1 MPNAFWNRSFATM
14 ARINT
19 GRERWLSRRWLWM
32 MVAFIA
38 VGLMGA
44 KGIPQGGPGQGLAGP
59 EGTYRTEAW
68 HAFSFLTDPAYSVG
82 EKIALIMNVVVALA
96 GLAYAFSLIRQVYGA
111 DTGTARMQ
119 EIARA
124 VREGADAYLRKQF
137 TVVGIL
143 IVIITAVLILIK
155 WPWALPQG
163 SMAYDDEVQIA
174 VGRGI
179 AFLIGSIFSA
189 TVGFVGMRLAT
200 AGNLRVAAAAKE
212 SFGKALQIGY
222 RTGTITG
229 MLTDGLGLLGGSL
242 IFLYFGEKA
251 YEALLGFGFGGTL
264 LALFMRVGGG
274 IYTKAADVGADLVGK
289 IEANIPEDDPRN
301 AATIADNV
309 GDNVGDCAGMAADIF
324 ESYEVTIVA
333 AMILGYASFG
343 HKGVIFPLLVR
354 SIGVIGSIIST
365 YTVRAGGTGDV
376 KEAMRAV
383 NRGFWLGSAISVG
396 GFIAL
401 GLGYLWF
408 DAPYIVNQAV
418 ERGLYK
424 DHGFQLALQQAV
436 KDSRAADPAHWQ
448 GVPAMEIVDVGALQD
463 RLAREKESENL
474 TERERSLQTGREIES
489 YRSIVAANWRH
500 LPEDVRNKLAGES
513 VTVYN
518 RALDGKWQEERGEDG
533 KAKQIALVNKEENG
547 LAQHYVPVNFGLDM
561 RAAWTC
567 LVGIILA
574 IALNFCTEY
583 WTSTE
588 YEPVKSLAKSC
599 RTGHATNIIQG
610 IAVGYES
617 TVWATIVIAGAI
629 LASVLI
635 YASTHS
641 PIFIAFGVA
650 MCGIGM
656 LTLTGNTI
664 SMDVFGP
671 VADNANGIGEMG
683 YNKDTNNRD
692 LQPGEP
698 GYMAP
703 EEYRRARQILA
714 DLDAVGNTTKAIT
727 KGIAIGSA
735 VIAAVSLFA
744 SFVAVMVTGTEEGI
758 NSLSTTDF
766 NIEAAKLTVADP
778 YVFIGLLLGGIVPFL
793 FSSMT
798 IRAVGRAA
806 YLIVQECRTQFRDQE
821 IWAGTKKPD
830 YGRVVA
836 ICTGTAQKELVGP
849 GLLAIFAPLL
859 VGFSMGPY
867 ALGGYLA
874 GMILVGQLLA
884 VFMANSGGAWDNAKK
899 TIEDQPRTNLTGK
912 GSEAHKASV
921 TGDTVGDPLKDT
933 AGPAINPLIKVMNM
947 VSLLAL
953 PVVIQYNL
961 TRGRTNPII
970 GAGVV
975 LVALVAVGWAWWQ
988 SKRESREMQQ
998 MDQEFERAAAAAAA
1012 PDQRTPVGVH

>member
-1 MPNAFWNRSFATM
+1 MMASFM
-14 ARINT
+14 I
-19 GRERWLSRRWLWM
+19 
-32 MVAFIA
+32 I
-38 VGLMGA
+38 GLLGMSGCS
-44 KGIPQGGPGQGLAGP
+44 GSGPASH
-59 EGTYRTEAW
+59 EW
-68 HAFSFLTDPAYSVG
+68 HPFSFMSDPDYNFF
-82 EKIALIMNVVVALA
+82 ERIALIANVLIACG
-96 GLAYAFSLIRQVYGA
+96 GLYYAYHLIKEVYGA
-111 DTGTARMQ
+111 ETGTPRMQ

-124 VREGADAYLRKQF
+124 VREGALAYLKRQF
-137 TVVGIL
+137 TTVAILIGIL
-143 IVIITAVLILIK
+143 TFVLIFTANAHTEAGWNI
-155 WPWALPQG
+155 P
-163 SMAYDDEVQIA
+163 I
-174 VGRGI
+174 GRGI
-179 AFLIGSIFSA
+179 AFLMGSLFSA
-189 TVGFVGMRLAT
+189 TVGFVGMYLAT
-200 AGNLRVAAAAKE
+200 DGNLRVAAAAKQ

-242 IFLYFGEKA
+242 IFLYFGERA

-354 SIGVIGSIIST
+354 AIGVIGSIVST
-365 YTVRAGGTGDV
+365 YSVRAGDKGDV

-383 NRGFWLGSAISVG
+383 NKGFWLGSAISVA
-396 GFIAL
+396 GFMAL
-401 GLGYLWF
+401 GVVYLWF
-408 DAPYIVNQAV
+408 TDWYIVNQAV
-418 ERGLYK
+418 ARGLYRETAFQEALELPPK
-424 DHGFQLALQQAV
+424 DIDALEKTIADATLLNTPEANQKAAEAQKVIDEYRATAV
-436 KDSRAADPAHWQ
+436 KSWKSLSD
-448 GVPAMEIVDVGALQD
+448 QD
-463 RLAREKESENL
+463 
-474 TERERSLQTGREIES
+474 QTRIAKSNNGDM
-489 YRSIVAANWRH
+489 V
-500 LPEDVRNKLAGES
+500 KLAQ
-513 VTVYN
+513 N
-518 RALDGKWQEERGEDG
+518 F
-533 KAKQIALVNKEENG
+533 
-547 LAQHYVPVNFGLDM
+547 VPLWHWDM
-561 RAAWTC
+561 RPALTC

-583 WTSTE
+583 WTGTE

-617 TVWATIVIAGAI
+617 TVWAVIIIAVAI
-629 LASVLI
+629 LTSALI
-635 YASTHS
+635 YAGTN
-641 PIFIAFGVA
+641 PIFVAFGVA

-683 YNKDTNNRD
+683 YNKDLNNQD
-692 LQPGEP
+692 LRPGAD

-703 EEYRRARQILA
+703 EDYKRARQILA

-744 SFVAVMVTGTEEGI
+744 SFIAVMATGSEEGI
-758 NSLSTTDF
+758 NSLST
-766 NIEAAKLTVADP
+766 NRYLAEAAKLTVGQP
-778 YVFIGLLLGGIVPFL
+778 KVFIGMLIGGAVPFL

-806 YLIVQECRTQFRDQE
+806 YLIVQECRIQFRDKE
-821 IWAGTKKPD
+821 IWAGTKKPN
-830 YGRVVA
+830 YGRVVD

-849 GLLAIFAPLL
+849 GLLAIFTPVF
-859 VGFSMGPY
+859 VGFFMGPY
-867 ALGGYLA
+867 ALGGFLA
-874 GMILVGQLLA
+874 GMIVVGQLLA

-899 TIEDQPRTNLTGK
+899 TIEDQPRTKLTGK

-947 VSLLAL
+947 VSLLIL
-953 PVVIQYNL
+953 PLVMQYNL
-961 TRGRTNPII
+961 SDGSSGWSWVLGPL
-970 GAGVV
+970 VV
-975 LVALVAVGWAWWQ
+975 LIAVAAVGWSWWQ
-988 SKRESREMQQ
+988 SKRESSEMRA
-998 MDQEFERAAAAAAA
+998 MDEEFERATQAETTTAV
-1012 PDQRTPVGVH
+1012 PV